1 MTNLHN
7 SVVAVL
13 ENEVHIYHFN
23 NLNVL
28 ASLYSVSSNGAGLCA
43 MSGTGSI
50 VLGLCGLA
58 PGTLH
63 VERVDPA
70 ASRTAALTVQAHKKG
85 ISCIGVSPDGTLLV
99 SASSKGTLIRVFE
112 SSSGKLVREFR
123 RGTGAMAVTSLAFSA
138 DNTTL
143 VASSGTGT
151 IHVFDMTAPHPLVCE
166 KGKNRDRSIV
176 RFHTASP
183 RTASWFGASP
193 STVVI
198 VSYDGKYSKYSY
210 RTERDQRVAVPE
222 VVDLNLFRLGDAT
235 VSSMASATGTTIVS
249 DDIGLDG

>member
-1 MTNLHN
+1 M
-7 SVVAVL
+7 

-28 ASLYSVSSNGAGLCA
+28 ASLYSVSSNSAGLCA

-50 VLGLCGLA
+50 VLGLCGLV

-70 ASRTAALTVQAHKKG
+70 TSRTAALTVQAHKKG

-123 RGTGAMAVTSLAFSA
+123 RGTGAMAVTSLAFST

-166 KGKNRDRSIV
+166 KGKNRDRSII
-176 RFHTASP
+176 RFHTTSP
-183 RTASWFGASP
+183 RTASWFGATT

-210 RTERDQRVAVPE
+210 HTERDQRVAVAE

-235 VSSMASATGTTIVS
+235 VTSMPPAGVGAAAAATASASSTGVDS
-249 DDIGLDG
+249 

>member
-1 MTNLHN
+1 MRTHR
-7 SVVAVL
+7 VVAVL
-13 ENEVHIYHFN
+13 ENEVHVYHFN

-43 MSGTGSI
+43 MSSMGSV
-50 VLGLCGLA
+50 VLALCGIV

-63 VERVDPA
+63 IECVSPA
-70 ASRTAALTVQAHKKG
+70 TSTTRALTIQAHKKG
-85 ISCIGVSPDGTLLV
+85 ISCIGVSPDGTLIV
-99 SASSKGTLIRVFE
+99 SASRKGTLIRVFE
-112 SSSGKLVREFR
+112 SASGKLVREFR
-123 RGTGAMAVTSLAFSA
+123 RGTGAMTVTSLMFST

-166 KGKNRDRSIV
+166 KGKNRDRSII
-176 RFHTASP
+176 RFHTSAP
-183 RTASWFGASP
+183 RAVSFFGTTP

-210 RTERDQRVAVPE
+210 YTERGQRVSRAE
-222 VVDLNLFRLGDAT
+222 VVDHDLLHPADDA
-235 VSSMASATGTTIVS
+235 MAE
-249 DDIGLDG
+249 